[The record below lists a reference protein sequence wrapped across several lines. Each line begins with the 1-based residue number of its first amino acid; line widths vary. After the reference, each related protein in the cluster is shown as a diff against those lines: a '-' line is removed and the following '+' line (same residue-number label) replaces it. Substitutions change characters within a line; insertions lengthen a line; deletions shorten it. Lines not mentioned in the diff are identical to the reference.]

1 MARIPA
7 PARRAAL
14 AEAALTVIARDG
26 LAAATTRAIT
36 AEAGMSLASFHY
48 AVASRDELLRD
59 VIALVLD
66 RERAAASASLGYAT
80 TPRDAIRSAL
90 RGYLDHVR
98 ADPGLEQAMF
108 ELTQHALRPPH
119 LADLPAEQY
128 RSYHA
133 LAAQLLEAGAG
144 ALGFAWRIPVPELA
158 RLMVTVTDGL
168 TLAWL
173 ADRDDAAAER
183 AIEHAADAL
192 AAFAAESAH
201 AAPHPPVPPTIQE
214 VPA

>member
-1 MARIPA
+1 MPRIPA
-7 PARRAAL
+7 AERRAAL
-14 AEAALTVIARDG
+14 ARAALTVISRDG

-59 VIALVLD
+59 VVELVVE
-66 RERAAASASLGYAT
+66 RERDAASGFLGHAT
-80 TPRDAIRSAL
+80 TARDAIAQAL
-90 RGYLDHVR
+90 TGYLDHVR
-98 ADPGLEQAMF
+98 ADPGSEQAMF
-108 ELTQHALRPPH
+108 ELTQHALRTPH

-133 LAAQLLEAGAG
+133 LAAGLLEAGAS
-144 ALGFAWRIPVPELA
+144 ALHIEWSIPVPDLA
-158 RLMVTVTDGL
+158 RLLVTLTDGL

-183 AIEHAADAL
+183 AIEHAADAI
-192 AAFAAESAH
+192 AAFAREAVTA
-201 AAPHPPVPPTIQE
+201 
-214 VPA
+214 